1 MSDNFYQ
8 VNYKTEKVTPEDVL
22 KAYQKNIF
30 PMGNFD
36 RNIFWYTAD
45 PRTIIPLDDKSSGLK
60 ISRSLNQILKK
71 NFFEIKIDNAFEA
84 VIRLCSFRFSTWI
97 NEEIIKLYTELHR
110 AGFAHS
116 VEAYLDNKL
125 AGGLYGVALNGAF
138 FGESMFYLYPNASK
152 VCVVKLYEILKK
164 NKFILFDIQMTTP
177 VFKSFGAIE
186 IEKSEY
192 LPLIKKAMRVKRE
205 FKSS

>member
-1 MSDNFYQ
+1 MSDNFYE
-8 VNYKTEKVTPEDVL
+8 VNYKTGKITPEDVL
-22 KAYQKNIF
+22 NAYQKNIF
-30 PMGNFD
+30 PMGNFERD
-36 RNIFWYTAD
+36 ILWYTAD
-45 PRTIIPLDDKSSGLK
+45 PRTVIPLDDKSSALK

-71 NFFEIKIDNAFEA
+71 NLFEIRIDNSFEA

-97 NEEIIKLYTELHR
+97 NEEIIRLYTELHQK
-110 AGFAHS
+110 GYAHS

-125 AGGLYGVALNGAF
+125 AGGLYGIALNGAF
-138 FGESMFYLYPNASK
+138 FGESMFHLYPNSSK

-192 LPLIKKAMRVKRE
+192 LTILKKAMRVKRE
-205 FKSS
+205 FKL